1 MCFPS
6 CRSGSACLS
15 RSPLA
20 RKSSRRFIKLGGR
33 QVCVQR
39 TFAAS
44 IPSQC
49 RQHILRHAPLHPGD
63 GRDRGR
69 RCNRQRVVV
78 SALRPRGVTAHST
91 SKGAVIALTRAMAV
105 DHGRRV
111 RAHRS
116 RHSLTGHGCTLV
128 TRPAM
133 LPGAKAGRQRAA
145 ACARCNRSK
154 QLRIPPMQSGRWRQ
168 PNLDV

>member
-1 MCFPS
+1 MPLSVATCPEVVEAIYQTWWPTGLRTTYFRSLYPFPMS
-6 CRSGSACLS
+6 TAYSSTRAT
-15 RSPLA
+15 P
-20 RKSSRRFIKLGGR
+20 SRRW
-33 QVCVQR
+33 
-39 TFAAS
+39 S
-44 IPSQC
+44 
-49 RQHILRHAPLHPGD
+49 
-63 GRDRGR
+63 
-69 RCNRQRVVV
+69 
-78 SALRPRGVTAHST
+78 RPRATVQSST
-91 SKGAVIALTRAMAV
+91 CRRLSAEAARRHRLLDLERCRHRADRAMAV

-111 RAHRS
+111 RACRS